1 MYARFLPLA
10 AMKCSWGPT
19 GKKLTGP
26 RGGDRLRPT
35 FKLIVGLGRQG
46 SGARHKEALMSRA
59 APARRRS
66 GAPPAASAS
75 VAGSPADPQ
84 PSPAAYGPEDFPGCE
99 PFHLPAAGV
108 NEYEGRLEF
117 WEARTETAWR
127 VREPT
132 TIYHE
137 RPSRRLSRLAER
149 IESIRGSKIESFGS
163 ADLARF
169 DAAGNKVSLVQA
181 DEALYVHPRRSKVS
195 GPAIDVDQDP
205 LPDVVLEVDHTT
217 DVRRRKLGIYEAWG
231 FPEVW
236 VLVPPESRRRASG
249 LDIHVLRR
257 GRYREMPESQ
267 AFPGWRAEEIYLALI
282 EGPLSPRARPAL
294 ERVAR
299 AMGARE
305 GTGPEDDPI
314 TRTIIRETTAANVLA
329 VLRARGIE
337 ATSNLAEDRAL
348 FTGVP
353 ADALMAAAVAC
364 RDETDFRRR
373 VRDAAP

>member
-1 MYARFLPLA
+1 
-10 AMKCSWGPT
+10 
-19 GKKLTGP
+19 
-26 RGGDRLRPT
+26 
-35 FKLIVGLGRQG
+35 
-46 SGARHKEALMSRA
+46 MSRSTPFTA
-59 APARRRS
+59 SARRRS
-66 GAPPAASAS
+66 GAPSS
-75 VAGSPADPQ
+75 LSSPADGSRDGPQ
-84 PSPAAYGPEDFPGCE
+84 SSPVAYGPEDFPGCE
-99 PFHLPAAGV
+99 PFRLPAG
-108 NEYEGRLEF
+108 ELDRYEGRLEF
-117 WEARTETAWR
+117 WEAHTEMAWK

-137 RPSRRLSRLAER
+137 RPARRLGRLAER
-149 IESIRGSKIESFGS
+149 IESLRGSRIESFGS

-181 DEALYVHPRRSKVS
+181 DEALYLHPRRSRVP
-195 GPAIDVDQDP
+195 GPAIDVDKDP

-236 VLVPPESRRRASG
+236 VLVPPESRIRTPG
-249 LDIHVLRR
+249 LDVHLLRG
-257 GRYREMPESQ
+257 GRYREVPESG

-282 EGPLSPRARPAL
+282 EGPLSPGARPAL

-305 GTGPEDDPI
+305 GTRPEDDPI
-314 TRTIIRETTAANVLA
+314 TRSIVRQATAQGRREASAANVLA

-337 ATSNLAEDRAL
+337 VTPRLAEDRAL
-348 FTGVP
+348 FGDLP
-353 ADALMAAAVAC
+353 GDALMAAAVAC

-373 VRDAAP
+373 IRDAPR